1 MTQAPTRPAMLTL
14 DRLGPSFGAEVIGLD
29 LRVLDDEQVTAVREA
44 LVAHKVLFFR
54 GQDLTDADQVE
65 LGRRLGEPTAGH
77 PVASSAT
84 VEHPEIYDIDS
95 ADPEFSFSDVWHTDV
110 TFMEK
115 PPLGSILRAVRL
127 PSYGGDTS
135 WVDSQ
140 LAYESLSAPVRR
152 LVDQLTA
159 VHDGNREWGAYLR
172 RHGGR
177 GNVWDGEQVTELA
190 PVEHPVVR
198 VHPETGRKGLFVNPG
213 FTSHVVG
220 VSDAESRGD
229 PRPPLRPPHQ
239 ARAHDPAPLAGRRR
253 RHLGQP
259 QHVALRQPRLHRG
272 AHDAA
277 DHAGRR
283 PAGRTRP
290 GGRSELTTSGDPLDD
305 YGRGDRRGHR
315 LTGHAGRRCRSL
327 ACRHERRPPL
337 PPCPGTHRRGPRL
350 RRPAPRGGSPGD
362 SSRPVRRAHLRHPR
376 GGDGSRPG
384 GRLPGARRPGRGPRR
399 RDARRPRL
407 RRTLARGD
415 ARPAARPDPAAAP
428 AARCS
433 ASPACR
439 RRSSADR
446 GPPGSGSR
454 CTAWTT
460 TRSSPTRATSRR
472 PSS

>member
-1 MTQAPTRPAMLTL
+1 MTQAPTRPATLTL

-54 GQDLTDADQVE
+54 GQDLTDADQVD

-140 LAYESLSAPVRR
+140 LAYESLSAPVQR

-172 RHGGR
+172 RHGNR

-198 VHPETGRKGLFVNPG
+198 VHPESGRKGLFVNPG

-220 VSDAESRGD
+220 VSDAESRAILDLLFAHLTKPEHTIRHRWRAGD
-229 PRPPLRPPHQ
+229 VGIWDNRSTSHYANRDYTEVRTMRRVTLAGDRPVG
-239 ARAHDPAPLAGRRR
+239 PAPKAAELA
-253 RHLGQP
+253 P
-259 QHVALRQPRLHRG
+259 
-272 AHDAA
+272 
-277 DHAGRR
+277 
-283 PAGRTRP
+283 
-290 GGRSELTTSGDPLDD
+290 
-305 YGRGDRRGHR
+305 
-315 LTGHAGRRCRSL
+315 
-327 ACRHERRPPL
+327 
-337 PPCPGTHRRGPRL
+337 
-350 RRPAPRGGSPGD
+350 
-362 SSRPVRRAHLRHPR
+362 SSR
-376 GGDGSRPG
+376 
-384 GRLPGARRPGRGPRR
+384 
-399 RDARRPRL
+399 
-407 RRTLARGD
+407 
-415 ARPAARPDPAAAP
+415 
-428 AARCS
+428 
-433 ASPACR
+433 
-439 RRSSADR
+439 
-446 GPPGSGSR
+446 
-454 CTAWTT
+454 
-460 TRSSPTRATSRR
+460 
-472 PSS
+472 